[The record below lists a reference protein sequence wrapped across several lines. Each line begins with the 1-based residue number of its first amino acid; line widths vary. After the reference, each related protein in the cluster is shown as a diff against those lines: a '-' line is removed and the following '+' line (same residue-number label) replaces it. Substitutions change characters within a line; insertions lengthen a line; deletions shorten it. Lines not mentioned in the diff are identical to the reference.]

1 MKNNTIN
8 EVVLLA
14 GGLGQR
20 LRRISKGKPKPLM
33 KIYKNFS
40 ILDLIITKLKKYK
53 FKIFLT
59 VHYKKKL
66 FIKKYKNEK
75 NITIITEK
83 IPLGTGG
90 AIKNCLK
97 KIKQD
102 SFLVINCDTLSN
114 INYSDFINFY
124 NNKNI
129 SKKILIGGS
138 YVKNTDRFGKLKIDK
153 DNLLKGFYEK
163 KLDSKKG
170 WINNGSYILSK
181 KFLDKKKGKFSFED
195 SVLSIEC
202 LKDNVFVYKV
212 YRDNFIDIG
221 IPIDYEKA
229 LKIYNKE

>member
-20 LRRISKGKPKPLM
+20 LRKISKGRPKPLM
-33 KIYKNFS
+33 KINKNSS
-40 ILDLIITKLKKYK
+40 ILDLIIAKLKKNK

-59 VHYKKKL
+59 VYYKKKL
-66 FIKKYKNEK
+66 FIKKYKNDK
-75 NITIITEK
+75 NINIISEK

-97 KIKQD
+97 KIKQN
-102 SFLVINCDTLSN
+102 SFLVINCDTISN

-138 YVKNTDRFGKLKIDK
+138 YIKNTERFGRLKIDK

-163 KLDSKKG
+163 KLNSKKG